1 MEFKIDT
8 KSTYTAITPETEL
21 LSANLAGELRQKVEA
36 LEETGSRNFLI
47 DLQHCTSME
56 MAAGNLLQELHEYIY
71 NKEASIVFAGA
82 QENVLQGMKQAQL
95 HLSLN
100 LTPSI
105 IEAVDIISME
115 VLERD
120 LLNES

>member
-8 KSTYTAITPETEL
+8 KSTYTLITPETEV
-21 LSANLAGELRQKVEA
+21 LSANLADELRQKVAEI
-36 LEETGSRNFLI
+36 EQTGSHNFLI
-47 DLQHCTSME
+47 DLQHCSSMDL
-56 MAAGNLLQELHEYIY
+56 AAVPLLQELNQHIY
-71 NKEASIVFAGA
+71 SKEASIVFAA
-82 QENVLQGMKQAQL
+82 PQENVLQVMKQAQL
-95 HLSLN
+95 HLSIN